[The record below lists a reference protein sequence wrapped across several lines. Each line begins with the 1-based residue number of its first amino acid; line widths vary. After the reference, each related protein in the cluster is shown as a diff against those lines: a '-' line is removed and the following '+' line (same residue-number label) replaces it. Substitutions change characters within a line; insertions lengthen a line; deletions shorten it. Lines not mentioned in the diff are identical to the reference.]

1 MRKHAASFLSPVY
14 FLINIEFFLIYSVAN
29 EAEASARW
37 GVLGGVRGVC
47 ECGAI
52 SSLLYYPDTL
62 VDPDT
67 CLGYLC
73 STTLIFHRSW
83 VELVE
88 SLSIR

>member
-1 MRKHAASFLSPVY
+1 M
-14 FLINIEFFLIYSVAN
+14 
-29 EAEASARW
+29 
-37 GVLGGVRGVC
+37 RGVC
-47 ECGAI
+47 VGCVGRAWSVSGVFGCMGRKEGV
-52 SSLLYYPDTL
+52 SLAPLYYQDTL